1 MAKNPNTSLPNL
13 NTFYA
18 AMSGGGKSQAVK
30 NQKLSNR
37 VLIWDPDED
46 HKAKARVYSMTDFMA
61 YLTKHGHKAAFSV
74 AYSGDNS
81 VKAFELF
88 CGAVWAVLDGRMRT
102 DVIIEELADV
112 TPTSGKA
119 GEWSGQLIRR
129 IRKYFG
135 VGHYVTQRPAE
146 VPKTIYTQCAVKYIG
161 MQEGDD
167 LQRMAKHAGVDPAI
181 LAGLQPLEFIR
192 KENGKDPEKVQFRF
206 KR

>member
-30 NQKLSNR
+30 NQSLSNR
-37 VLIWDPDED
+37 VIIWDPDED
-46 HKAKARVYSMTDFMA
+46 HKARKRVYSITDLVA
-61 YLTKHGHKAAFSV
+61 YLRQHGEKAAFSV

-81 VKAFELF
+81 VKAFELY
-88 CGAVWAVLDGRMRT
+88 CGAVWAVLDGNKRT
-102 DVIIEELADV
+102 DCIIEELADV
-112 TPTSGKA
+112 TPSSGKA
-119 GEWSGQLIRR
+119 GKWSGQLIRR
-129 IRKYFG
+129 IRKYGG

-146 VPKTIYTQCAVKYIG
+146 VPKTIYTQCSIKYIG

-167 LQRMAKHAGVDPAI
+167 LMKMAKHAAVASDV
-181 LAGLQPLEFIR
+181 LAELQPLQFYR
-192 KENGKDPEKVQFRF
+192 KENGKEPEKVQFKF

>member
-30 NQKLSNR
+30 NQKLSPR
-37 VLIWDPDED
+37 VIVWDPDED
-46 HKAKARVYSMTDFMA
+46 HKTRTRVYSITDLLA
-61 YLTKHGHKAAFSV
+61 YLRNHGGKAGFSV

-88 CGAVWAVLDGRMRT
+88 CGAVWAVLDGNKRT
-102 DVIIEELADV
+102 DCIIEELADV
-112 TPTSGKA
+112 TPSSGKA

-129 IRKYFG
+129 VRKYGG
-135 VGHYVTQRPAE
+135 VLHAVTQRPAE
-146 VPKTIYTQCAVKYIG
+146 VPKTIYTQCAIKYIG

-167 LQRMAKHAGVDPAI
+167 LPKMAKHAAVDPAQ

-192 KENGKDPEKVQFRF
+192 KENGKEPEKVRF
-206 KR
+206 SFKK